1 MNRRK
6 IAAAVAVGIS
16 ATLALTACGQQANS
30 SSADGDV
37 TAVFSNIAET
47 TTLDPAIAF
56 SSDGFEFVRNVYDS
70 LTQYEPGGVEIQPSL
85 AESWEMSDDATEYT
99 FTLREG
105 VTFHDGTELTADDVV
120 ATIDRVQ
127 GINQGPASVIA
138 NVAGVEA
145 VDELTVRFSLTLPD
159 VYLPGKL
166 QKIAIVS
173 ADAIEENATSDD
185 EWAASWF
192 AENEAGAGPYTL
204 DEWNKGS
211 SIELA
216 AYEDYYQEWESGTPT
231 KVTLR
236 VDADVQTAL
245 QLMGQ
250 GEIDMLGA
258 VGPDDSKTASE
269 MEGVKLVEQS
279 GLSVQILPLNV
290 ETVPDV
296 RVREALSLAFD
307 YQAMLDYYQ
316 GYGDLA
322 VGPLPTGFGG
332 GIESLP
338 VPERDV
344 ERAKQLLT
352 DAGIGE
358 GELTV
363 TYLGLSGLSY
373 EEFTGTLLEQNF
385 ADIGV
390 NVEIQMVPW
399 AQMVEIQSNP
409 ETAADI
415 SFLNMS
421 AVSDDPSSMLTQGY
435 TSASIASNGGY
446 NWAYFQDPA
455 VDGAVS
461 ALPGIADETE
471 RDTAVVDTVGMI
483 NDAYV
488 AIYASQPKLAQPV
501 LEKWDVKYEVMD
513 YNYVVRF
520 FYARSA
526 E

>member
-6 IAAAVAVGIS
+6 TAAVLAVGVTL
-16 ATLALTACGQQANS
+16 TLALSACGQQANS
-30 SSADGDV
+30 SSEDGDV
-37 TAVFSNIAET
+37 SVVFSNIAET
-47 TTLDPAIAF
+47 TTLDPAIAY

-70 LTQYEPGGVEIQPSL
+70 LTQYAPGGVDIEPSL
-85 AESWEMSDDATEYT
+85 AESWEMSDDAMEYT
-99 FTLREG
+99 FVLREG
-105 VTFHDGTELTADDVV
+105 VTFHDGTEFTADDVV
-120 ATIDRVQ
+120 ASIERVQ
-127 GINQGPASVIA
+127 GVNQGPASVIA
-138 NVAGVEA
+138 NVSGVEA
-145 VDELTVRFSLTLPD
+145 VDDQTVRFTLSLPD

-173 ADAIEENATSDD
+173 ADAIEEHSTAED
-185 EWAASWF
+185 EWASEWF

-204 DEWNKGS
+204 AEWNKGAA
-211 SIELA
+211 IELA
-216 AYEDYYQEWESGTPT
+216 AYEDYYQEWEAGTPT
-231 KVTLR
+231 EVTLR
-236 VDADVQTAL
+236 VDPDVQTAL

-258 VGPDDSKTASE
+258 VGPDDSATARD
-269 MEGVKLVEQS
+269 MDGVKLVEQS

-307 YQAMLDYYQ
+307 YQAMKDYYQ
-316 GYGDLA
+316 GFGDLA

-332 GIESLP
+332 GIETLP
-338 VPERDV
+338 EPARDV
-344 ERAKQLLT
+344 EGAKALLAE
-352 DAGIGE
+352 AGIAE

-363 TYLGLSGLSY
+363 SYLGLSGLSY

-390 NVEIQMVPW
+390 NLEIQMVPW

-409 ETAADI
+409 DTAADI

-435 TSASIASNGGY
+435 TSSNIASNGGY
-446 NWAYFQDPA
+446 NWSYFQDPE
-455 VDGAVS
+455 VDAAIA

-471 RDTAVVDTVGMI
+471 RDATVLETVESI

-501 LEKWDVKYEVMD
+501 LEKWDVAYEVMD

-520 FYARSA
+520 FYTRSA

>member
-6 IAAAVAVGIS
+6 TAAVVAVGIS
-16 ATLALTACGQQANS
+16 MTLALTACGQQANS
-30 SSADGDV
+30 SSGDGDV

-70 LTQYEPGGVEIQPSL
+70 LTQYSPGGVDIQPSL
-85 AESWEMSDDATEYT
+85 AESWEMSEDATEYT

-120 ATIDRVQ
+120 ASIDRVQ
-127 GINQGPASVIA
+127 GVNQGPASVIA
-138 NVAGVEA
+138 NVAEVEA
-145 VDELTVRFSLTLPD
+145 VDDLTVRVGLTLPD

-173 ADAIEENATSDD
+173 ADAIAEHATADD
-185 EWAASWF
+185 EWATSWF

-216 AYEDYYQEWESGTPT
+216 AYEDYYQEWEAGTPT

-236 VDADVQTAL
+236 VDPDVQTAL

-258 VGPDDSKTASE
+258 VGPDDSATAKG
-269 MEGVKLVEQS
+269 MDGVKLVEQS

-290 ETVPDV
+290 ETLPDV

-316 GYGDLA
+316 GFGDLA

-332 GIESLP
+332 GIDSLP
-338 VPERDV
+338 APARDV
-344 ERAKQLLT
+344 EGAKSLLAE
-352 DAGIGE
+352 AGIGE

-390 NVEIQMVPW
+390 NLEIQMVPW

-421 AVSDDPSSMLTQGY
+421 AISDDPSSMLTQGY
-435 TSASIASNGGY
+435 TSANIAPNGGY
-446 NWAYFQDPA
+446 NWSYFEDPA
-455 VDGAVS
+455 VDAAV
-461 ALPGIADETE
+461 AELPGIADESARAE
-471 RDTAVVDTVGMI
+471 AVVDTVGMI

-488 AIYASQPKLAQPV
+488 AIFASQPKLAQPV
-501 LEKWDVKYEVMD
+501 LEKWDVQYEIMD